1 MACYAEAREREG
13 EVVDYGEEGLGADD
27 GVD

>member
-1 MACYAEAREREG
+1 MACYAEAREQEG
-13 EVVDYGEEGLGADD
+13 EAVDYGEEGLDADD